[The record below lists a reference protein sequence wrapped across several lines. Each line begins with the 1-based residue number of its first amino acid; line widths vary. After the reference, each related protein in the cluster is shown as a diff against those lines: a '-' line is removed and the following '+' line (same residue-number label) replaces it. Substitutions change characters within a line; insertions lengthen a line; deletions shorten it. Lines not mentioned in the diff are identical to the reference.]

1 MAHKPGHPNEKMIS
15 FMDSL
20 NIKNSAIKR
29 MAATKKIDSLMS
41 TGPGGMP
48 YYKSTGTMMNQN
60 MPSVSDSAVGKV
72 KKVATP
78 PMTKYEKAK
87 STSKYRIIGMTI
99 NNKK

>member
-48 YYKSTGTMMNQN
+48 YYKFIGNIFLCLSLFEPILAG
-60 MPSVSDSAVGKV
+60 
-72 KKVATP
+72 
-78 PMTKYEKAK
+78 
-87 STSKYRIIGMTI
+87 III
-99 NNKK
+99 NILLIILFLADHILRFFFS